1 MRIIKAI
8 IVAFS
13 MYSRIPMPR
22 FEWAGEDMKYHLIFF
37 PWVGAVIGLLE
48 YLWLYI
54 CNQTG
59 IEQLPFAA
67 IVIVIPLVVTGGFHV
82 DGYMDTADALSSW
95 REKEKRLEILKDPHI
110 GAFAVIKLLTAVLTL
125 LAALLLMNKESFLAW
140 IVTFFLAR
148 AFSGISVVRFKN
160 AKKDGLLNTESET
173 ASQRVVFI
181 ALVVQLVAMAAAL
194 ILFYPIYGIAI
205 MVTQLLCFVW
215 YKRVAMS
222 KFGGI
227 TGDLAGWY
235 VTKSEVWTALVCAI
249 LTVVLEAL

>member
-1 MRIIKAI
+1 M
-8 IVAFS
+8 
-13 MYSRIPMPR
+13 
-22 FEWAGEDMKYHLIFF
+22 
-37 PWVGAVIGLLE
+37 
-48 YLWLYI
+48 
-54 CNQTG
+54 
-59 IEQLPFAA
+59 
-67 IVIVIPLVVTGGFHV
+67 
-82 DGYMDTADALSSW
+82 DGYMDTSDALSSW

-110 GAFAVIKLLTAVLTL
+110 GAFAVIKLLTAILTL

-222 KFGGI
+222 KFDGI